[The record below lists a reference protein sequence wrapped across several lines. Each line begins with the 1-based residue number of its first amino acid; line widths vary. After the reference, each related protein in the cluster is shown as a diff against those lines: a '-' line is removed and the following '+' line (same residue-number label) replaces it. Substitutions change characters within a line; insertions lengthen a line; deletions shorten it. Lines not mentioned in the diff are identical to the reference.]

1 MKNIL
6 KLAQSSKQAS
16 TGERNLLN
24 KWFQDSIKSYFL
36 ESIAYPLIA
45 SYLNQD
51 SSQKMKNFIH
61 KQTCQNKPK
70 YMEIIELYFFYIN
83 KFNQSDNFI
92 TKIQQ
97 ILQKRIDIIEEN
109 QELCYKTKKIIR
121 KQFVC
126 FLILKYFQS
135 YGQYQI
141 SSFYDLWNICF
152 PQETQIKKKLTK
164 FDKKGESTIQK
175 ISNHNMITQNDAY
188 LSMFQPTKFENIN
201 NQFSF
206 TSQQNISLTSISNQE
221 LNNINQQNVLYY
233 ENICQHQ
240 NLVLQSQNKPINN
253 MIFEEE
259 SYEEEPRRNSLQ
271 INNNLALVQKE
282 ENIKNQN

>member
-1 MKNIL
+1 
-6 KLAQSSKQAS
+6 
-16 TGERNLLN
+16 
-24 KWFQDSIKSYFL
+24 
-36 ESIAYPLIA
+36 
-45 SYLNQD
+45 
-51 SSQKMKNFIH
+51 
-61 KQTCQNKPK
+61 
-70 YMEIIELYFFYIN
+70 
-83 KFNQSDNFI
+83 
-92 TKIQQ
+92 
-97 ILQKRIDIIEEN
+97 
-109 QELCYKTKKIIR
+109 
-121 KQFVC
+121 
-126 FLILKYFQS
+126 
-135 YGQYQI
+135 
-141 SSFYDLWNICF
+141 
-152 PQETQIKKKLTK
+152 
-164 FDKKGESTIQK
+164 
-175 ISNHNMITQNDAY
+175 MITQNDAY